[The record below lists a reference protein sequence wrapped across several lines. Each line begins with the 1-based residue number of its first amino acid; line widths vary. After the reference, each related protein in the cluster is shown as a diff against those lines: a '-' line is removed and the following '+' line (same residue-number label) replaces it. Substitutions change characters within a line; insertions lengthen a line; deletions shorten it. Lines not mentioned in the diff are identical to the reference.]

1 MNTPPP
7 NNGAPGGAADAF
19 ATREPVDPHD
29 GWMDRLTRTKFG
41 DVRPTFSN
49 LCAIFEHHSLYRGR
63 LWLNDMNMVAMID
76 SRPVTDADYLEAREW
91 VSSSVTFELN
101 CATSEI
107 AQAFE
112 RVASKRRCHPVQQFL
127 TGLRW
132 DGAPRLDTLCARAIG
147 NTGELEAMML
157 RKWFI
162 SAVARAMRPGRKVDT
177 MLVLQ
182 GKQGARK
189 STFFAVLGGEWFT
202 DSLDTGNGLDK
213 DAIITAHGHW
223 LCELAELDGI
233 TRKQDNEHLKAL
245 LSRCFDDVRRPYE
258 AKQRKLERG
267 FVFCGTANSD
277 EILRDTTGSRRQ
289 WIVEVTGAIDTEL
302 VRLERAQLWAEAFEA
317 YRAGETWW
325 FDDCDAER
333 IEHAQRAFAATDSR
347 ADRVRTWLLSAAGD
361 VTTRRVLVECLGYED
376 RQIDRKAETAVG
388 LIMRRLGWDRRR
400 VRHDGELGYVYER
413 RESASVPT
421 SLEGGAGGGNMIR
434 RSQNAVVPTV
444 PTVPTESGKSSEE
457 QLSGSDTP
465 SPNYVPKVG
474 VSGGNVGTAAD
485 EQQSRIQNA
494 ADCVPILAPS
504 SSGVGTSSAT
514 LASGAANDDE
524 LGAHITVDRGEAEP
538 FDVDV
543 FEQHRDGRRVLVHKA
558 GKGSP

>member
-1 MNTPPP
+1 
-7 NNGAPGGAADAF
+7 
-19 ATREPVDPHD
+19 
-29 GWMDRLTRTKFG
+29 
-41 DVRPTFSN
+41 
-49 LCAIFEHHSLYRGR
+49 
-63 LWLNDMNMVAMID
+63 
-76 SRPVTDADYLEAREW
+76 
-91 VSSSVTFELN
+91 
-101 CATSEI
+101 
-107 AQAFE
+107 
-112 RVASKRRCHPVQQFL
+112 VQQFL

-132 DGAPRLDTLCARAIG
+132 DGAPRLDTLCARALG

-289 WIVEVTGAIDTEL
+289 WIVEVPGAIDTEL

-317 YRAGETWW
+317 YRAGESWW

-333 IEHAQRAFAATDSR
+333 IEHAQRAFSATDAREEKVR
-347 ADRVRTWLLSAAGD
+347 AWLLSAAGD

-376 RQIDRKAETAVG
+376 RGIDKKAETAVG

-400 VRHDGELGYVYER
+400 VRHRGERAYVFEQR
-413 RESASVPT
+413 GGASVPT
-421 SLEGGAGGGNMIR
+421 DSDGEAGGGDTID
-434 RSQNAVVPTV
+434 RSKNAVVPTV
-444 PTVPTESGKSSEE
+444 PTVPTKSEKSSGE
-457 QLSGSDTP
+457 QLSGSGTP
-465 SPNYVPKVG
+465 SAHRVPKVG
-474 VSGGNVGTAAD
+474 VSGGDVGTSAD
-485 EQQSRIQNA
+485 WQQFRIQNA
-494 ADCVPILAPS
+494 ADCVPDSAPP
-504 SSGVGTSSAT
+504 SSGVGTSPPTPADAHPVDPFGDDVTVVRVRDDGSTEVLHDGSRKA
-514 LASGAANDDE
+514 AS
-524 LGAHITVDRGEAEP
+524 
-538 FDVDV
+538 
-543 FEQHRDGRRVLVHKA
+543 
-558 GKGSP
+558 